1 MVNGELVVE
10 KRGRVRKEN
19 KRTARVVEKDRFTEE
34 QIVSIVKSINEY
46 TDSVEIPI
54 VQEWKFKNLTSFR
67 NFDRARFELVQRGDY
82 RIEEAFE
89 RLYAKKEYQLEYMS
103 LYNLVNY
110 KMAAYSLKQLGWTD
124 KQEIKADVSSDV
136 RIQVKFK

>member
-1 MVNGELVVE
+1 MINGEVVVE
-10 KRGRVRKEN
+10 KKARVRKEN
-19 KRTARVVEKDRFTEE
+19 KRTAKVVEKDRFTEE
-34 QIVSIVKSINEY
+34 QIISFVKSINEY
-46 TDSVEIPI
+46 TDSVDIPI

-89 RLYAKKEYQLEYMS
+89 RLYAKKEYKLEYMA

-110 KMAAYSLKQLGWTD
+110 KMAAFGLKQLGWVD
-124 KQEIKADVSSDV
+124 KQEIKADVNSDI

>member
-1 MVNGELVVE
+1 MINGEVVVE
-10 KRGRVRKEN
+10 KKARVRKEN
-19 KRTARVVEKDRFTEE
+19 KRTAKVVEKDRFTEE
-34 QIVSIVKSINEY
+34 QIISFVKSINEY
-46 TDSVEIPI
+46 TDSVDIPI
-54 VQEWKFKNLTSFR
+54 VQEWKFKNLASFR

-89 RLYAKKEYQLEYMS
+89 RLYAKKEYKLEYMA

-110 KMAAYSLKQLGWTD
+110 KMAAFGLKQLGWVD
-124 KQEIKADVSSDV
+124 KQEIKADVNSDI

>member
-1 MVNGELVVE
+1 MINGEVVVE
-10 KRGRVRKEN
+10 KKARVRKEN
-19 KRTARVVEKDRFTEE
+19 KRTAKVVEKDRFTEE
-34 QIVSIVKSINEY
+34 QIVFFVKSINEY
-46 TDSVEIPI
+46 TDSVDIPI

-89 RLYAKKEYQLEYMS
+89 RLYAKKEYKLEYMA

-110 KMAAYSLKQLGWTD
+110 KMAAFGLKQLGWVD
-124 KQEIKADVSSDV
+124 KQEIKADVNSDI